1 MTAATY
7 RKRHGSGHTYTLDG
21 VPKIKGVTTMMR
33 GLSGPPESYFTSFT
47 AGFAVD
53 NWDRLA
59 TLPPS
64 ERLKEI
70 AGATK
75 ARFEGAA
82 VRGTAVHK
90 LAEALAHG
98 EEVAVP
104 EHLAGHVEACIAFLD
119 DYHVQPIATEAA
131 LFSRRHQYAGSAD
144 LFATAVRPLSG
155 TRVTILADWKTNAS
169 GPWGSVAF
177 QLAGYRYADF
187 MLSGD
192 GGPDSDEVPVPEVDE
207 CWCIWL
213 RADGYDVYVMDAT
226 PEIHRQLLYI
236 DQARMADEAC
246 RSYKGDALPHPET
259 VRAVRLAD
267 IVTAVIEDEAVA

>member
-21 VPKIKGVTTMMR
+21 VPKIKGVTLMMK
-33 GLSGPPESYFTSFT
+33 GLSGPPESYFTNFT
-47 AGFAVD
+47 GGYAVD
-53 NWDRLA
+53 HWDRLA
-59 TLPPS
+59 SLPPS

-90 LAEALAHG
+90 LAEQLTHG
-98 EEVAVP
+98 GEVAVP
-104 EHLAGHVEACIAFLD
+104 EHLAGHVEACITFLD

-144 LFATAVRPLSG
+144 LFATAVKPLSEA
-155 TRVTILADWKTNAS
+155 RITILADWKTNAS

-192 GGPDSDEVPVPEVDE
+192 GGPDSEELAVPEVDE

-213 RADGYDVYVMDAT
+213 RADSYDVFPMEVT
-226 PEIHRQLLYI
+226 PAIHRQLLYI
-236 DQARMADEAC
+236 DQARQADEAC
-246 RSYKGDALPHPET
+246 RMYRGDALPHPET
-259 VRAVRLAD
+259 VRTVRLAPAETAE
-267 IVTAVIEDEAVA
+267 VTA